1 MALQPSHVWRYSI
14 WERTLMGILSLK
26 LKKLLNLLFELKI
39 TCSLQNGKFLE
50 MNLLSL
56 VLRLS
61 DCFPKKGKQIL
72 SYFWGTVNT
81 TFLAT
86 KILSRNTLTQRS
98 VENPGKAFFRKIS
111 FKNVTSAWNLFQ
123 SQQKTN
129 ARCRRGKNE
138 PLFIRIRHEALKVR
152 V

>member
-1 MALQPSHVWRYSI
+1 
-14 WERTLMGILSLK
+14 MGILSLK

-72 SYFWGTVNT
+72 SSFLGMVNT
-81 TFLAT
+81 TFLA
-86 KILSRNTLTQRS
+86 
-98 VENPGKAFFRKIS
+98 P
-111 FKNVTSAWNLFQ
+111 
-123 SQQKTN
+123 
-129 ARCRRGKNE
+129 
-138 PLFIRIRHEALKVR
+138 
-152 V
+152 

>member
-1 MALQPSHVWRYSI
+1 
-14 WERTLMGILSLK
+14 MGILSLK

-72 SYFWGTVNT
+72 SSFFGTVNT
-81 TFLAT
+81 TFLLAT
-86 KILSRNTLTQRS
+86 KILSGNTLIH
-98 VENPGKAFFRKIS
+98 E
-111 FKNVTSAWNLFQ
+111 WN
-123 SQQKTN
+123 TT
-129 ARCRRGKNE
+129 RI
-138 PLFIRIRHEALKVR
+138 PRIRVTEEN
-152 V
+152 

>member
-1 MALQPSHVWRYSI
+1 
-14 WERTLMGILSLK
+14 MGILPLK

-72 SYFWGTVNT
+72 SSFFGTVNT

-86 KILSRNTLTQRS
+86 KILSRNTLIQRS
-98 VENPGKAFFRKIS
+98 VKNPGKAFFRKIS
-111 FKNVTSAWNLFQ
+111 FKNV
-123 SQQKTN
+123 KKG
-129 ARCRRGKNE
+129 CPK
-138 PLFIRIRHEALKVR
+138 I
-152 V
+152 

>member
-1 MALQPSHVWRYSI
+1 M
-14 WERTLMGILSLK
+14 K

-72 SYFWGTVNT
+72 SSFFGTVNT
-81 TFLAT
+81 TILAT
-86 KILSRNTLTQRS
+86 KILLRNTLIQRS
-98 VENPGKAFFRKIS
+98 VKNPGKAFFRKIS
-111 FKNVTSAWNLFQ
+111 FNWFWTFKRITIELILLNHTKFEQIRKLRKFSNEKKNIKKSA
-123 SQQKTN
+123 
-129 ARCRRGKNE
+129 
-138 PLFIRIRHEALKVR
+138 
-152 V
+152 